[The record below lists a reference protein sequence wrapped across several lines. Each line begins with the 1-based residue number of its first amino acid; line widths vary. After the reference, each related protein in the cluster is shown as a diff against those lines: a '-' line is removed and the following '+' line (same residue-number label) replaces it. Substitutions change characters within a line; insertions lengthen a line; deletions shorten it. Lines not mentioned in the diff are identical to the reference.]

1 MGPGVRL
8 RRKRDDSAGGL
19 LYRPI
24 SNKRWED
31 GMTVGVI
38 ATLKIQDGKAQEFE
52 TFFTELAKQVRAN
65 EPGNLAYQLTK
76 SRTEPN
82 TYKVLELYKDQ
93 DALTHHGG
101 TEYFKAAGPKFAGV
115 LGGRPEIEYLDGV
128 G

>member
-1 MGPGVRL
+1 
-8 RRKRDDSAGGL
+8 
-19 LYRPI
+19 
-24 SNKRWED
+24 
-31 GMTVGVI
+31 MTVGVI
-38 ATLKIQDGKAQEFE
+38 ATLKVQDGKGPEFE
-52 TFFTELAKQVRAN
+52 AIFTELAKQVRAN

-101 TEYFKAAGPKFAGV
+101 TDYFKAAGPKLGGV

>member
-1 MGPGVRL
+1 M
-8 RRKRDDSAGGL
+8 S
-19 LYRPI
+19 I
-24 SNKRWED
+24 
-31 GMTVGVI
+31 GVI
-38 ATLKIQDGKAQEFE
+38 ATLKIQDGKSGEFE
-52 TFFTELAKQVRAN
+52 AVFSELAKQVRAN

-101 TEYFKAAGPKFAGV
+101 TDYFKAAGPKLGAV
-115 LGGRPEIEYLDGV
+115 LGGRPEVEYLDGV